1 MYSRVKEII
10 AASWQGLLDLPNN
23 TRQALLLLLD
33 LILIPTAM
41 YLALVARVGLEV
53 VPPPTLT
60 AMIVVATTTAVTVM
74 TFLSLGLYRAVVRF
88 MGNQAIVAVVKGVTV
103 SAAIF
108 ALAAFL
114 THTWMPRSLPFIYWL
129 IAIAL
134 LGGTRLIV
142 RAYYQ
147 HNVRQ
152 AGHVAIIY
160 GAGAAGRHLMSAI
173 MHGQRYRAA
182 LFVDDDPSLLNRSVN
197 GIMVKHPKDLAAL
210 VETTGARYVFLA
222 IPSLDRD
229 RRRDI
234 IESMMHLHVHVK
246 TVPAMEDIIDGNASA
261 AQVQEV
267 DLQDLLGREPI
278 PPHPELLRYCVV
290 DRSVMVT
297 GAGGSI
303 GSELCRQIIHSAPKR
318 LILLDQSEYALFEI
332 EQELKRS
339 IELLSLDIELVCLL
353 GSIQDRARLE
363 QIFEVISIDTLYHA
377 AAYKHVPI
385 VEHNILEGLKN
396 NIIGTLNL
404 VQAATKYKVETFTL
418 ISTDKAVRPTNLM
431 GASKRFAELILQAY
445 ATRDNATRFC
455 MVRFGNVLGSSGS
468 VVPMFRDQI
477 KRGGPVTVTHK
488 DVIRYFMT
496 IPEAAQLV
504 LQASAMGEGGDVFLL
519 DMGEPVPIIEL
530 ARRMIWLSGREV
542 KDAEHPDGEIEIKV
556 TGLRPGE
563 KLFEELL
570 IGDNPIGTGHEMIM
584 RAQEAAV
591 PFEELARAIEHLVA
605 AFASGACDVAVDVIK
620 ATVIEYT
627 PEPELKDIVWSKHRR
642 DALSSPVPVKRDGNI
657 LNGAF
662 GDKIDPS

>member
-210 VETTGARYVFLA
+210 VLKVW
-222 IPSLDRD
+222 
-229 RRRDI
+229 RRQ
-234 IESMMHLHVHVK
+234 
-246 TVPAMEDIIDGNASA
+246 VP
-261 AQVQEV
+261 
-267 DLQDLLGREPI
+267 R
-278 PPHPELLRYCVV
+278 
-290 DRSVMVT
+290 
-297 GAGGSI
+297 
-303 GSELCRQIIHSAPKR
+303 
-318 LILLDQSEYALFEI
+318 
-332 EQELKRS
+332 
-339 IELLSLDIELVCLL
+339 
-353 GSIQDRARLE
+353 
-363 QIFEVISIDTLYHA
+363 
-377 AAYKHVPI
+377 
-385 VEHNILEGLKN
+385 
-396 NIIGTLNL
+396 
-404 VQAATKYKVETFTL
+404 
-418 ISTDKAVRPTNLM
+418 
-431 GASKRFAELILQAY
+431 
-445 ATRDNATRFC
+445 
-455 MVRFGNVLGSSGS
+455 
-468 VVPMFRDQI
+468 
-477 KRGGPVTVTHK
+477 
-488 DVIRYFMT
+488 
-496 IPEAAQLV
+496 
-504 LQASAMGEGGDVFLL
+504 
-519 DMGEPVPIIEL
+519 
-530 ARRMIWLSGREV
+530 W
-542 KDAEHPDGEIEIKV
+542 
-556 TGLRPGE
+556 
-563 KLFEELL
+563 
-570 IGDNPIGTGHEMIM
+570 
-584 RAQEAAV
+584 
-591 PFEELARAIEHLVA
+591 
-605 AFASGACDVAVDVIK
+605 
-620 ATVIEYT
+620 
-627 PEPELKDIVWSKHRR
+627 
-642 DALSSPVPVKRDGNI
+642 
-657 LNGAF
+657 
-662 GDKIDPS
+662 